1 MDSGQDAFNHELMIA
16 TSTELKVLYLPVPVL
31 NYLPVLLCIA
41 INMLS
46 QNYQK
51 NYTDTKL
58 ALNGESQKANEQTPV

>member
-16 TSTELKVLYLPVPVL
+16 TSTELKVLYFPVPVL

-46 QNYQK
+46 HLTEELHGRETIFK
-51 NYTDTKL
+51 WGKS
-58 ALNGESQKANEQTPV
+58 ESE